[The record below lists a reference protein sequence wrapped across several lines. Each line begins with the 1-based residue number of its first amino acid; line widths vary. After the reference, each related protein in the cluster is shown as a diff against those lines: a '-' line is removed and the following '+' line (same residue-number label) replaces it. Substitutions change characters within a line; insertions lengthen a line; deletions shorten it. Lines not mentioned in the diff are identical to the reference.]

1 MSEPKPPATRIPT
14 IKRITALLRCLTS
27 TWPSDSNMSQVC
39 RMFTFGSN
47 WGKEIGRMSDVF
59 PVTTNDERDPR
70 EDENEEKRREAEI
83 KGDKPPHHD

>member
-1 MSEPKPPATRIPT
+1 MI
-14 IKRITALLRCLTS
+14 
-27 TWPSDSNMSQVC
+27 
-39 RMFTFGSN
+39 TFGSN